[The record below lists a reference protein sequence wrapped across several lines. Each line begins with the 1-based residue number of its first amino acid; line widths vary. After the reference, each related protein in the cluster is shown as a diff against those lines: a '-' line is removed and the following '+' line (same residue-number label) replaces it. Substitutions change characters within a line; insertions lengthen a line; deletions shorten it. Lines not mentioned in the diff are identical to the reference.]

1 MDPMLLRYLE
11 SILNIFLAI
20 TESELERSTFVDE
33 SVEEA
38 ESYALI
44 RFYDGSR
51 LHVGLTVDE
60 LDGFPMRREYA
71 FHYMTSGDT
80 TIFRYDNIRHHL
92 GLPHFSHH
100 KREGVNERV
109 VGCPQPS
116 ASMIRTEIAAHLKRL
131 N

>member
-1 MDPMLLRYLE
+1 MDPLLLRYLE

-20 TESELERSTFVDE
+20 TQSELERSIFVDE

-38 ESYALI
+38 ELYALI
-44 RFYDGSR
+44 RFSDGSR

-71 FHYMTSGDT
+71 FHYMTPEDT
-80 TIFRYDNIRHHL
+80 TIFRYDNSRHHL
-92 GLPHFSHH
+92 GLPHFPHH
-100 KREGVNERV
+100 KHEGASERV

-116 ASMIRTEIAAHLKRL
+116 AGAIRDEIEAHLKGL